1 MPPLYEFQCRQAHL
15 TEEVWDIDARP
26 DITLCGT
33 CGHSARRIISQPVIQ
48 TLATSMAGV
57 RGIDVAGD
65 GSYVDHNMGAEPV
78 VVKDLA
84 HKNRL
89 LKERGLYQTGDTQRS
104 KAADARKKKR
114 VTVNG

>member
-1 MPPLYEFQCRQAHL
+1 MPVYEFECRQSHR
-15 TEEVWDIDARP
+15 TEEHWDVDDRP
-26 DITLCGT
+26 ATTLCGE
-33 CGHSARRIISQPVIQ
+33 CGKKAKRIISQPVIQ
-48 TLATSMAGV
+48 TLATHMAGV

-65 GSYVDHNMGAEPV
+65 GSYVDHNLGPKPV
-78 VVKDLA
+78 VVRDLA